1 MKLNKEKMKQVI
13 HYIVHR
19 CQDKP
24 NFGKTVLY
32 KLMYFSDFN
41 HYEIYET
48 SITDETYIK
57 KRNGPTPDH
66 FDVCCDELRNENKI
80 DNEKVPVISYHR
92 DRYFSLNEPN
102 TSLLSKEELEVIDDV
117 INNLSHMNASQIS
130 DYSHGDK
137 PWRVAEFLQPLNPE
151 FVFYRDDEYSVRE
164 YDD

>member
-1 MKLNKEKMKQVI
+1 MVLNKEKMKQVI
-13 HYIVHR
+13 HYIVAK

-57 KRNGPTPDH
+57 KRNGPTPNH

-80 DNEKVPVISYHR
+80 DNENEYVHDHDR
-92 DRYFSLNEPN
+92 DWHFSLKNPD
-102 TSLLSKEELEVIDDV
+102 TSLLSDDEIEIIDNVIE
-117 INNLSHMNASQIS
+117 NLSHMNAREIS
-130 DYSHGDK
+130 NYSHGDK
-137 PWRVAEFLQPLNPE
+137 PWRVAKYLEPLDPE
-151 FVFYRDDEYSVRE
+151 FVFYRADEYSVRE